1 LLVRRL
7 LLPHWLANLVNTF
20 AARIAVAALWATV
33 VRVFLAHSCSAV
45 DALLRQVAFALNG
58 LLRHSHFF
66 AHEEMVRQKL
76 ISRCHSLQAN
86 KASGMFNFTHMA

>member
-1 LLVRRL
+1 MRM
-7 LLPHWLANLVNTF
+7 
-20 AARIAVAALWATV
+20 
-33 VRVFLAHSCSAV
+33 FLAHSCSAV
-45 DALLRQVAFALNG
+45 DALLREVTFPLNG

-86 KASGMFNFTHMA
+86 KASGMFNFAHVA